1 MRLVGWLFGAAA
13 AAPPDAMKL
22 DGATEAT
29 LEETSSRSGAAPVRH
44 QLHAGRGGGSIS
56 ALRPADELGNM
67 RGQGVY
73 HLIAYRLNN
82 ACPVRTYGV
91 DATTIGRLELLVGR
105 VRLAMKAKHP
115 LLRTFGAE
123 TYQTGETLWSISKT
137 MYVSTW

>member
-1 MRLVGWLFGAAA
+1 MKKHRVVPAQHRSVINFMPVEGAGLFQPYGPPMR
-13 AAPPDAMKL
+13 
-22 DGATEAT
+22 
-29 LEETSSRSGAAPVRH
+29 
-44 QLHAGRGGGSIS
+44 
-56 ALRPADELGNM
+56 LGNM

-91 DATTIGRLELLVGR
+91 DVTTIGRLELLVGR
-105 VRLAMKAKHP
+105 VRLAMEAKHP
-115 LLRTFGAE
+115 LLRTSGAE